1 MRAIERTPRTP
12 FIARKP
18 RSFRV
23 SYNSNPRRKNGI
35 ISMCLPARY
44 ALLFLM
50 ALTTTAVAAP
60 DEVRIYEPGTLTS
73 DRYQI
78 VARLWVESWR
88 SAFQV
93 PTHAARAEAVEALK
107 AEAVQR
113 GANALTNL
121 SCLTDD
127 APFPGSGPHFCYALA
142 VRTK

>member
-1 MRAIERTPRTP
+1 M
-12 FIARKP
+12 
-18 RSFRV
+18 S
-23 SYNSNPRRKNGI
+23 
-35 ISMCLPARY
+35 LPARY
-44 ALLFLM
+44 ALLILM

-60 DEVRIYEPGTLTS
+60 DEVRVYEPGTLTS

-107 AEAVQR
+107 AAAVQR

-121 SCLTDD
+121 SCLADD
-127 APFPGSGPHFCYALA
+127 APLPGSRPHFCYALA
-142 VRTK
+142 IRTK